1 MPFHHLS
8 SVQIT
13 PSADGFVTVRPT
25 AFQIRVHISEK
36 ASVQAFLNSK
46 LTKTSSVY
54 ILETRRA
61 IIGHQP
67 LVYPGVTSN
76 ITRRGTGYQLAEP
89 ESEVDRIIVITVHE
103 DTLTTSEANY
113 LEQVIYDAINASGR
127 AVLANRNRPHG
138 APLRPAERYAVEA
151 LARDAEHVLRALGI
165 DYLDVEKALAPPD
178 PTLADDTDARS
189 QLYGTSALGMEA
201 VVRRK
206 GGKWFVMAG
215 STVRACVVGS
225 ASRTPMEVREALLQS
240 GALRRTDDPEIYRLE
255 VPYEVES
262 ATAAMLFV
270 TGSSLSPQHWYP
282 VGAPRTRGR
291 RKPDPITRHLKGRT
305 PYEKGRRPSSPSL

>member
-1 MPFHHLS
+1 MPFHNLS

-36 ASVQAFLNSK
+36 ACVQAFLDSQLAK
-46 LTKTSSVY
+46 QEGVY
-54 ILETRRA
+54 ILETRRPV
-61 IIGHQP
+61 IGHLP
-67 LVYPGVTSN
+67 LVYVGVTGS
-76 ITRRGTGYQLAEP
+76 IARRGTDYQLSSP
-89 ESEVDRIIVITVHE
+89 QSEVDRIIAFTVHE
-103 DTLTTSEANY
+103 DILTGNEAGCVECI
-113 LEQVIYDAINASGR
+113 LRDGVEASGR
-127 AVLANRNRPHG
+127 AILANRNRPHG

-178 PTLADDTDARS
+178 LTLADDTDARS
-189 QLYGTSALGMEA
+189 QLYGTSALGVEA

-206 GGKWFVMAG
+206 GDKWILMAG

-225 ASRTPMEVREALLQS
+225 ASRTPTEVREALLQS

-270 TGSSLSPQHWYP
+270 TGSSLSPQHWFP

-291 RKPDPITRHLKGRT
+291 RQPDPITCFLKGR
-305 PYEKGRRPSSPSL
+305 PPRE

>member
-1 MPFHHLS
+1 MPFHNLS

-13 PSADGFVTVRPT
+13 PSADGFVTVRTT

-36 ASVQAFLNSK
+36 ASVQAFLDSQLAK
-46 LTKTSSVY
+46 QEGVY

-61 IIGHQP
+61 VIGHQP
-67 LVYPGVTSN
+67 LVYVGVTGS
-76 ITRRGTGYQLAEP
+76 IARRGNDYQLSSP
-89 ESEVDRIIVITVHE
+89 QSEVDRIIAFTVHE
-103 DTLTTSEANY
+103 DILTGNEAGCFECI
-113 LEQVIYDAINASGR
+113 LRDGVEASGR
-127 AVLANRNRPHG
+127 AVLANRNRPHN

-178 PTLADDTDARS
+178 LALVDDTDAGS
-189 QLYGTSALGMEA
+189 QLYGTSALGVEA
-201 VVRRK
+201 VIRRK
-206 GGKWFVMAG
+206 GSKWFVMQG
-215 STVRACVVGS
+215 STVRAHVVGS
-225 ASRTPMEVREALLQS
+225 VSRTPADIREALLQS
-240 GALRRTDDPEIYRLE
+240 GALRLTDDPEIYRLE

-291 RKPDPITRHLKGRT
+291 RKPDPITRYPKGLT
-305 PYEKGRRPSSPSL
+305 PRE